1 MPELRITLDQS
12 EYKELWE
19 LKDMQHKTWKELLK
33 ANLTDNKEDEV
44 KELIYDKYEEIKK
57 CIGAFGY
64 YDLLE
69 IIEIFRALT
78 LRSIKN
84 GVNKKE
90 LIERMSELL
99 ELDSESM
106 GEE

>member
-1 MPELRITLDQS
+1 MPELRINLDQS
-12 EYKELWE
+12 EYKELSE
-19 LKDMQHKTWKELLK
+19 IKNMQHKTWKGLLK
-33 ANLTDNKEDEV
+33 SNLADNREDEV
-44 KELIYDKYEEIKK
+44 RELIYDKYEEIKR

-69 IIEIFRALT
+69 IVEIFRALT

-84 GVNKKE
+84 GLDKKE
-90 LIERMSELL
+90 LITHMCELL
-99 ELDSESM
+99 ELDSEL